1 MFSTLTLSPNKNSQ
15 DKSTLHKPII
25 DATCKS
31 ISNLGPC
38 YLKGSCKEIKCE
50 HGPQFTLYALCVA
63 NIQLKLTDVTM
74 ISIIQFKSLA
84 ADLYAGQHNCPN

>member
-15 DKSTLHKPII
+15 STLHKPII

-38 YLKGSCKEIKCE
+38 YLKGSCKEIECE
-50 HGPQFTLYALCVA
+50 HGLQFTLYALCVA
-63 NIQLKLTDVTM
+63 NIQLKLTDVTK

-84 ADLYAGQHNCPN
+84 ADLYAGQYNCPN